1 VSRKPSNSKSG
12 LDRITVLNEVSAS
25 QYLKVC
31 GELLSSLDYKLSVR
45 NVYSR
50 SINDNGWVCPGGLTA
65 VRTQGLIKSA
75 IWTVKEIKKRAES
88 GDAEAQVIIE
98 NIDSIVRNSHQK

>member
-1 VSRKPSNSKSG
+1 MSRKPNNSKSG

-31 GELLSSLDYKLSVR
+31 GELVPSSTYKLG
-45 NVYSR
+45 VYSR
-50 SINDNGWVCPGGLTA
+50 SVNDNGWVCPGGLSA

-88 GDAEAQVIIE
+88 GDSEAQMIIE
-98 NIDSIVRNSHQK
+98 NIDSIVRHSHEKQ